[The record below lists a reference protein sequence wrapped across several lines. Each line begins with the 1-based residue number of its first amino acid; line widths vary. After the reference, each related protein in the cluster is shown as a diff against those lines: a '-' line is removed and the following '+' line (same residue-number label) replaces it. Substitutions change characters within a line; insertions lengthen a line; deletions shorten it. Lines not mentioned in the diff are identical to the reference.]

1 MKNQYCNKTVLLAL
15 GAVLA
20 VLAGCNLNSSDEG
33 KTEVSAYEDLP
44 NCSSRESASGVS
56 PVGEKV
62 LVEEEGMSYQCTDDG
77 WVVVSVANFEDL
89 PKCPA
94 KRGKTLG
101 MKVYVEA
108 DSMRYLCVN
117 TGWIELD
124 ESSDGSMPTPQVEND
139 LVLGSAKVI
148 GPFEMGTQVK
158 LREIT
163 SSKDAAFATTDSA
176 TVGSVSNRKGDFM
189 VPRVTSYSDYALISV
204 KGLYMDVVSGE
215 VSEDSLELE
224 AVVDLSSGETPA
236 VDVASHV
243 LAGRVRT
250 LVNGG
255 ASVYAA
261 MKQAK
266 RELYTAFGFTSGSD
280 EEEVKLAVALLLRAN
295 LDEGEFAEAVA
306 NFAEGFAET
315 GSWGDEEFHT
325 MLADFAFNIENLKIK
340 DEETGEILLKQ
351 SDYRKNLE
359 KFGNEAAPAFE
370 GYFTKFWVD
379 AYGLGGCAGA
389 RQDAVVQNR
398 NELSD
403 SASAFFTCDNLA
415 WRVSTDFERDTVN
428 LGNAPD
434 GELVAGN
441 VDADKMYVFDTTG
454 FGSGTPTRWKE
465 PDSIVLVIG
474 KACTAEENMAF
485 TVVSTEDDDGNDNY
499 YSCVNR
505 NWGASSEAAFRIGY
519 ECNASARN
527 VVEKYKDA
535 EKTDT
540 YARCRENKI
549 DLGDGTEMLSYTWMP
564 TNELNYNLREEECA
578 VNEVFASG
586 KKYYVCTDAENID
599 FREASEDEVELGVC
613 NEALVDSISS
623 YKKDGSTVYRV
634 CGENAYIPGRWE
646 WSATDETTF
655 KIGKVCSAETIGESG
670 TIDSDSYTC
679 GCSVYDPVVMDMVM
693 KTTLED
699 CGVYPL
705 AWQKN

>member
-1 MKNQYCNKTVLLAL
+1 MKTLYSKKSALLAF
-15 GAVLA
+15 GAGLA

-33 KTEVSAYEDLP
+33 KTEVSTYEDLP
-44 NCSSRESASGVS
+44 NCSSRESASGIS

-108 DSMRYLCVN
+108 DSMYYLCVN
-117 TGWIELD
+117 TGWIESD

-163 SSKDAAFATTDSA
+163 SSKEAAFATTDSA

-189 VPRVTSYSDYALISV
+189 VPRVTAYSDFALISV

-236 VDVASHV
+236 VDVVSHV
-243 LAGRVRT
+243 LAGRVRA

-266 RELYTAFGFTSGSD
+266 RELFTAFGFNSDSD

-325 MLADFAFNIENLKIK
+325 ALADFAFNIENLKIK
-340 DEETGEILLKQ
+340 DEETGEILLKE

-370 GYFTKFWVD
+370 GHFTKFWVD

-403 SASAFFTCDNLA
+403 SASAFFTCDNQA

-428 LGNAPD
+428 LGNAND
-434 GELVAGN
+434 GVLSAGN
-441 VDADKMYVFDTTG
+441 VDSEKMYVYDTTG
-454 FGSGTPTRWKE
+454 FGTGTTIRWKE

-474 KACTAEENMAF
+474 KACTDYEDVVN
-485 TVVSTEDDDGNDNY
+485 TVEKTEDEDENDTY
-499 YSCVNR
+499 YGCQNR
-505 NWGASSEAAFRIGY
+505 AWTPTSLTTYEIGY
-519 ECNASARN
+519 MCNASAKN
-527 VVEKYKDA
+527 VVEKYKH
-535 EKTDT
+535 EKNDS
-540 YARCRENKI
+540 YARCQENKMI
-549 DLGDGTEMLSYTWMP
+549 VGSGEMVSYVWIPTDEANYDLRDEKCVVYD
-564 TNELNYNLREEECA
+564 
-578 VNEVFASG
+578 VFKSG
-586 KKYYVCTDAENID
+586 SKYYYCEDSVKVN
-599 FREASEDEVELGVC
+599 FKEATEDDQELGVC
-613 NEALVDSISS
+613 RKAIVDSIGT
-623 YKKDGSTVYRV
+623 YKSEGTSVYRS
-634 CGENAYIPGRWE
+634 CGENAYVAGKYE
-646 WSATDETTF
+646 WSVTDKVTYD
-655 KIGKVCSAETIGESG
+655 IGKVCNAKTIGTTG
-670 TIDSDSYTC
+670 NAGGDSYTC
-679 GCSVYDPVVMDMVM
+679 GCSMYDSGAMGMVV
-693 KTTLED
+693 KTTLDD
-699 CGVYPL
+699 CGAYPL